1 MSNNTLNSNVL
12 NIAATDP
19 TAEQAEKL
27 KELNE
32 AMVINSN
39 DVMQAADY
47 IEYLRHKKT
56 KTMYREHKKINRN
69 DLCPCGSGKKY
80 KKCCLESAEYEKYTD
95 EKQ

>member
-19 TAEQAEKL
+19 TTEQAEKL

-32 AMVINSN
+32 AMVINST

-47 IEYLRHKKT
+47 I
-56 KTMYREHKKINRN
+56 
-69 DLCPCGSGKKY
+69 
-80 KKCCLESAEYEKYTD
+80 
-95 EKQ
+95 

>member
-1 MSNNTLNSNVL
+1 MPNNTLNSNVL

-56 KTMYREHKKINRN
+56 KTTYREHKKINRN

-80 KKCCLESAEYEKYTD
+80 KNCCLESAKYEKYTD
-95 EKQ
+95 KK